1 MVVSYKPKNKAEKF
15 GEKIFHILVE
25 NFPQTFFVGGTV
37 RDILLEK
44 KVIDIDIA
52 TSAQPKE
59 VIRLLLEN
67 EITYDDSYN
76 HYGVIVA
83 KNKTTAVEI
92 ATLRHDLKS
101 SSRYPK
107 VRFIK
112 SLIQDSIRRDFTVNC
127 LYLSL
132 KSGKI
137 LDPQKGLPDLK
148 NKLIRFIGNPKIR
161 IQEDPLR
168 IIRAIRFALLL
179 NFKLENKTFQA
190 LNKYFPLTERL
201 TQTRIQ
207 KEINKLN
214 TIKLKKQLQNI
225 LNKKAIDKYFKQP

>member
-1 MVVSYKPKNKAEKF
+1 MVVSYKPKTKEEKF

-37 RDILLEK
+37 RDMLLGK

-59 VIRLLLEN
+59 VTKLLQEN
-67 EITYDDSYN
+67 EIAYDDSYSN
-76 HYGVIVA
+76 YGIVVA
-83 KNKTTAVEI
+83 KYKTNTAEI

-112 SLIQDSIRRDFTVNC
+112 SPTQDSIRRDFTVNS

-137 LDPQKGLPDLK
+137 LDPQKGLSDLK
-148 NKLIRFIGNPKIR
+148 NKLIRFIGNPKKR

-168 IIRAIRFALLL
+168 IIRALRFALEL
-179 NFKLENKTFQA
+179 NFKFENKTFRA
-190 LNKYFPLTERL
+190 LNKYFPLIEKL
-201 TQTRIQ
+201 TRTRIQ

-214 TIKLKKQLQNI
+214 GIKLKKQLQNI
-225 LNKKAIDKYFKQP
+225 LDKKAIDKYFKQP